1 MRHNFHARMEWLQTD
16 CLLVCSSFLLFG
28 LWFIFSD
35 AQESL
40 GNKIFGGLLLLFAHI
55 LASETWRAFSFYF
68 RDWIWKLGK
77 SRVKA
82 HSKLN
87 HLLNPGSWSGASETW
102 TLLFSVVIII
112 EGGLLFVSNYMLLF
126 VNFTRVYQINLIF
139 LTLMQCYVI
148 QHSIT

>member
-1 MRHNFHARMEWLQTD
+1 MRHNFHARMEWLQSD

-28 LWFIFSD
+28 LWLIFSD

-40 GNKIFGGLLLLFAHI
+40 GNKIFRGLLLLFAHI

-68 RDWIWKLGK
+68 RDWIWKLGQ
-77 SRVKA
+77 SRGKA

-112 EGGLLFVSNYMLLF
+112 EGAYYSFPTLCFYLWTLLEYILNQPHFSYTYAML
-126 VNFTRVYQINLIF
+126 
-139 LTLMQCYVI
+139 CY
-148 QHSIT
+148 TT